1 LRKEVPAEVRQ
12 AALKHLNLDSQKRP
26 HDDDDEEE
34 EEDDVM
40 EVCGPAPKR
49 SMGSALGSS

>member
-1 LRKEVPAEVRQ
+1 MPAEVRQ